1 MKSQLPDLNG
11 SPALYEGAA
20 LPDEL
25 SWQLGTRISKNE
37 SAVKWVFV
45 AGVCNYCLPPLQYRN
60 STSLRV
66 LHFNAAPILSS
77 PCGFIH
83 TNNAIH
89 WASFTADGCYI
100 VRTME
105 LRFVHTR
112 FTYCKILQ
120 KTMFCERLPVQYFK
134 LSSLQEYPYSRE
146 CGYSCCRRQHIPIL
160 QAQFSAAC
168 LTPFI

>member
-1 MKSQLPDLNG
+1 MSIRRRSLQLLSA
-11 SPALYEGAA
+11 SPAIPRLHKPPSSTAMPRKSSHLRTVPPFAA
-20 LPDEL
+20 QTTLVM
-25 SWQLGTRISKNE
+25 S
-37 SAVKWVFV
+37 
-45 AGVCNYCLPPLQYRN
+45 CLLR
-60 STSLRV
+60 STASRQS
-66 LHFNAAPILSS
+66 PS

-105 LRFVHTR
+105 RYSVHTR
-112 FTYCKILQ
+112 FDYYKILQ

-134 LSSLQEYPYSRE
+134 LSSPQEYPYSRE
-146 CGYSCCRRQHIPIL
+146 RGYSCCRRQHIPIL
-160 QAQFSAAC
+160 QTQFSAAC